1 MNHPDSHRSAETF
14 PLSVV
19 LLTGGAIILRLL
31 LFLGRGSYV
40 AFDEGWYLLLGRS
53 LWSGEGYTLSGLP
66 HVALSPLFPLL
77 AGAAGRVLGDPVW
90 AGRIVTG
97 VASGLLVLPCWSI
110 FRRLAP
116 RRVAFAG
123 VLLVA
128 VAPSL
133 APFVV
138 PYWVGWD
145 LWVGAE
151 PLLHLLLFSGLALLL
166 RVWEAPRAATAA
178 ACGGVFSLAYL
189 ARPEA
194 VGTFALVG
202 LVAMLLS
209 LAVPLLDWARG
220 PEVKRL
226 ISVAAAAVISFGVV
240 AGPYWIYLHGELGRW
255 TLTGRHVTIAPAPVR
270 TGPRSG
276 TGERTNRIEDML
288 WRGDE
293 SAYVRTLYALDPSG
307 TRLANGYWG
316 IQPTPD
322 QEPLTSELPA
332 VDGPG
337 QAAAITEA
345 AAPSVSAP
353 APGADVTDPPTASP
367 PTDSWLRRYA
377 AALGV
382 VLPWY
387 GWVFVLPGLLAPARA
402 GARRL
407 DLEALVAV
415 PLAVTSV
422 LIVRIV
428 AIDPRTQLFLAP
440 LAAFYA
446 ARGALWVADAITDKW
461 AGHVRAG
468 LPPKLLIG
476 GLVVAM
482 LTTSLADLTLS
493 LTVGSPHHVV
503 AEQNAAVGGA
513 IRRTTPEGAS
523 VVSFHPAIALFAHR
537 DWRVLPLEPMPRI
550 VRYAKTQPD
559 PVLVL
564 SVFYPPQVRPLE
576 EPHYLIVPVPEDTP
590 ESERWRIDVPTGATV
605 FAFGRLEPENGATPT
620 GGP

>member
-1 MNHPDSHRSAETF
+1 MSHPDPQPSAGTF
-14 PLSVV
+14 PRSV
-19 LLTGGAIILRLL
+19 LLLTLGAIALRLV

-53 LWSGEGYTLSGLP
+53 FWAGEGYTLSGLP
-66 HVALSPLFPLL
+66 HVALSPLFPIL
-77 AGAAGRVLGDPVW
+77 AGAVGRVLGDPVW
-90 AGRIVTG
+90 GGRLVAG
-97 VASGLLVLPCWSI
+97 VASGLLILPCWSI

-116 RRVAFAG
+116 RSVALAG

-151 PLLHLLLFSGLALLL
+151 PLLHLFLFSGLALFLSAWERP
-166 RVWEAPRAATAA
+166 RVATAA
-178 ACGGVFSLAYL
+178 ACGAAFGLAYL

-194 VGTFALVG
+194 VGTFAFVG
-202 LVAMLLS
+202 LGATV
-209 LAVPLLDWARG
+209 LALASPLAGWIRG
-220 PEVKRL
+220 PGFKRL
-226 ISVAAAAVISFGVV
+226 LPLAAAAAVTFGVV
-240 AGPYWIYLHGELGRW
+240 AGPYWVYLHGELGRW
-255 TLTGRHVTIAPAPVR
+255 ALTGRQVRIAPAPVR
-270 TGPRSG
+270 VEPRPGGGQRS
-276 TGERTNRIEDML
+276 NSIEDML

-316 IQPTPD
+316 VQPERVPAPPD
-322 QEPLTSELPA
+322 PEGSEPEAADPGSPGASPETAAE
-332 VDGPG
+332 GG
-337 QAAAITEA
+337 QASPEA
-345 AAPSVSAP
+345 E
-353 APGADVTDPPTASP
+353 PPP
-367 PTDSWLRRYA
+367 DSWLRRYV

-382 VLPWY
+382 ALPWY
-387 GWVFVLPGLLAPARA
+387 AWVFVLPGLLAPA
-402 GARRL
+402 GTGSRRL
-407 DLEALVAV
+407 DMEALVV
-415 PLAVTSV
+415 IPLAVTSV

-446 ARGALWVADAITDKW
+446 ARGALWVAGAVADRLKE
-461 AGHVRAG
+461 HVRPA
-468 LPPKLLIG
+468 LPSRLIMG
-476 GLVVAM
+476 GLVVAL

-513 IRRTTPEGAS
+513 IRRTTPEDAS

-550 VRYAKTQPD
+550 VRYAREQPE

-564 SVFYPPQVRPLE
+564 SVFYPPPVRPLE

-590 ESERWRIDVPTGATV
+590 ERERWRIDVPTGGTV
-605 FAFGRLEPENGATPT
+605 FAFGRLVPESGAPPGTP
-620 GGP
+620 

>member
-1 MNHPDSHRSAETF
+1 MSHPDPHRSGGTF
-14 PLSVV
+14 PRGV
-19 LLTGGAIILRLL
+19 LLLTLGAIALRLV

-66 HVALSPLFPLL
+66 HVALSPLFPVL
-77 AGAAGRVLGDPVW
+77 AGAVGRILGDPVW
-90 AGRIVTG
+90 GGRLVAA

-110 FRRLAP
+110 FSRLAP
-116 RRVAFAG
+116 RPVAMSG
-123 VLLVA
+123 ILLVV

-151 PLLHLLLFSGLALLL
+151 PLLHLFLFSGLALFLSA
-166 RVWEAPRAATAA
+166 WERPRLATAA
-178 ACGGVFSLAYL
+178 ACGASFGLAYL

-194 VGTFALVG
+194 VGTFAFVG
-202 LVAMLLS
+202 LGATLLS
-209 LAVPLLDWARG
+209 LASPVADWIRG
-220 PEVKRL
+220 PGLRRL
-226 ISVAAAAVISFGVV
+226 LPLAAAAAVTFGVV
-240 AGPYWIYLHGELGRW
+240 AAPYWMYLHGELGRW
-255 TLTGRHVTIAPAPVR
+255 ALTGRQVRIAPAPVR
-270 TGPRSG
+270 VGPTPGGGARS
-276 TGERTNRIEDML
+276 NSIEDML

-293 SAYVRTLYALDPSG
+293 SAYVRTLYSLDPSG

-316 IQPTPD
+316 VQ
-322 QEPLTSELPA
+322 PA
-332 VDGPG
+332 VAREVRDPDGSAGEPMP
-337 QAAAITEA
+337 QDPESRPDVPSTREA
-345 AAPSVSAP
+345 AGPDPAP
-353 APGADVTDPPTASP
+353 AQAEPPP
-367 PTDSWLRRYA
+367 DSWLRRYA

-382 VLPWY
+382 ALPWY
-387 GWVFVLPGLLAPARA
+387 AWLFVLPGLLAPARSA
-402 GARRL
+402 SRRL
-407 DLEALVAV
+407 DLETLVVV

-428 AIDPRTQLFLAP
+428 AIDPRTQLFVAP
-440 LAAFYA
+440 MAAFYA
-446 ARGALWVADAITDKW
+446 GRGALWVAHAVAERWK
-461 AGHVRAG
+461 AHVRPT
-468 LPPKLLIG
+468 LPPRLIMG
-476 GLVVAM
+476 GLVAAL

-513 IRRTTPEGAS
+513 IRRTTPEDAS

-550 VRYAKTQPD
+550 VRYAKGQPE

-590 ESERWRIDVPTGATV
+590 EHDRWRIDVPTAGTV
-605 FAFGRLEPENGATPT
+605 FAFGRLEPEVGVPT
-620 GGP
+620 DAP